1 MIYCLYSRSI
11 MIFWPKKIKQL
22 EKKQRLIIY
31 SIFTVITLALLSV
44 SAIASYRYFASPKST
59 QISNNLENLD
69 QEIEFDLSQIEV
81 ENQDSLTVLL
91 AGYGGAGH
99 QGGFLSDVIQVMHI
113 NFLQQKI
120 SFISIP
126 RDLYLNEGYKVN
138 AIMSHGMS
146 QKGQVNDGL
155 ELMSQKISQITGLPI
170 KYFVGIDF
178 VGFKRTIGNEL
189 NSIEVEVSQ
198 TLDDPWYP
206 IDGAQLDP
214 CGYSPEEIASLTAN
228 LSGFALESKFACRY
242 EHIYYPAGKVK
253 MEGHEALA
261 YVRSRHSSSDYDRS
275 RRQVELLTAI
285 RNKLFELETIKKL
298 PKAYEA
304 MSKHVNTNLD
314 LESAKKLAPLLVN
327 GKEFTIQNINLSPEN
342 VLQSSTSQAGA
353 FILLPKAGANQ
364 WQEIRTFVKEKI

>member
-1 MIYCLYSRSI
+1 

-22 EKKQRLIIY
+22 EKKQRLAIY
-31 SIFTVITLALLSV
+31 SIFIVISLIILSV
-44 SAIASYRYFASPKST
+44 SAVASYRYFALQKPNS
-59 QISNNLENLD
+59 SNNNLKSLD
-69 QEIEFDLSQIEV
+69 EELEFDLSQIEV
-81 ENQDSLTVLL
+81 EKQDSITVLL

-99 QGGFLSDVIQVMHI
+99 QGGFLSDVIQVMHV
-113 NFLQQKI
+113 NFLQKKI

-126 RDLYLNEGYKVN
+126 RDLYLSEGYKVN
-138 AIMSHGMS
+138 AVMSHGMN
-146 QKGQVNDGL
+146 QKGQINDGL
-155 ELMSQKISQITGLPI
+155 QLMSQKISQITGLPI

-189 NSIEVEVSQ
+189 GSIEVEVSQ

-214 CGYSPEEIASLTAN
+214 CGYSPEEIANLTAS
-228 LSGFALESKFACRY
+228 LSGFALESKFTCRY
-242 EHIYYPAGKVK
+242 EHIYYPVGKVK

-298 PKAYEA
+298 PKFYEA
-304 MSKHVNTNLD
+304 LNKHVNTNLD
-314 LESAKKLAPLLVN
+314 LESAKKMAPLLVD
-327 GKEFTIQNINLSPEN
+327 GQEFVIQNINLSPEN
-342 VLQSSTSQAGA
+342 VLQSSTSQNGA
-353 FILLPKAGANQ
+353 FILLPKAGADK
-364 WQEIRTFVKEKI
+364 WQEIRNFIKEKV

>member
-138 AIMSHGMS
+138 AIMSQGMS
-146 QKGQVNDGL
+146 QKGQINDGL

-253 MEGHEALA
+253 MEGHQALA

-327 GKEFTIQNINLSPEN
+327 SQEFTIQNINLSPEN

>member
-1 MIYCLYSRSI
+1 MLL
-11 MIFWPKKIKQL
+11 WPQKIKQL
-22 EKKQRLIIY
+22 EKKQRYLIY
-31 SIFTVITLALLSV
+31 SVFLLITLTILSV
-44 SAIASYRYFASPKST
+44 SAFASYRYFALQKT
-59 QISNNLENLD
+59 EQFSNNLDGLSE
-69 QEIEFDLSQIEV
+69 EIEFDLSQIEV

-126 RDLYLNEGYKVN
+126 RDLYLSEGYKVN
-138 AIMSHGMS
+138 ALMSRGMS
-146 QKGQVNDGL
+146 QKGQINDGL

-189 NSIEVEVSQ
+189 KSIEVEVSQ

-214 CGYSPEEIASLTAN
+214 CGYSPEEIAQMTAN
-228 LSGFALESKFACRY
+228 SSGFALESKFTCRY

-298 PKAYEA
+298 PKFYEA
-304 MSKHVNTNLD
+304 MSKHVNSNLD
-314 LESAKKLAPLLVN
+314 LESAKKLAPLLVD

-364 WQEIRTFVKEKI
+364 WQGVRDFIKEKI

>member
-1 MIYCLYSRSI
+1 M
-11 MIFWPKKIKQL
+11 
-22 EKKQRLIIY
+22 
-31 SIFTVITLALLSV
+31 
-44 SAIASYRYFASPKST
+44 
-59 QISNNLENLD
+59 
-69 QEIEFDLSQIEV
+69 
-81 ENQDSLTVLL
+81 
-91 AGYGGAGH
+91 
-99 QGGFLSDVIQVMHI
+99 
-113 NFLQQKI
+113 
-120 SFISIP
+120 
-126 RDLYLNEGYKVN
+126 
-138 AIMSHGMS
+138 
-146 QKGQVNDGL
+146 
-155 ELMSQKISQITGLPI
+155 PI

-253 MEGHEALA
+253 MEGHQALA

-327 GKEFTIQNINLSPEN
+327 SQEFTIQNINLSPEN